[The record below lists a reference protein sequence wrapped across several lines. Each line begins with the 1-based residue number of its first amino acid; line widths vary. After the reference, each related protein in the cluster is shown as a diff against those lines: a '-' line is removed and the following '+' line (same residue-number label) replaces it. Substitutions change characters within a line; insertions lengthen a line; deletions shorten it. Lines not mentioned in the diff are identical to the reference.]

1 MEATAAPRA
10 LSLLA
15 ASPPLNLRMNCWRFA
30 VGGVRR
36 RGPVAVRAKKKKR
49 GRGGDG
55 EAEERVD
62 THSFAPK
69 AGEASGLFPEAVLLR
84 KVRIFFSHPTS
95 SVLIHRATRKE
106 DGLFLS
112 GFWF

>member
-15 ASPPLNLRMNCWRFA
+15 PYPPLTLRMSCWRIS
-30 VGGVRR
+30 VGGESR
-36 RGPVAVRAKKKKR
+36 RGAVAVRAKKKKR

-55 EAEERVD
+55 EEEERVD

-69 AGEASGLFPEAVLLR
+69 SGEATGLFPEAVLLR
-84 KVRIFFSHPTS
+84 K
-95 SVLIHRATRKE
+95 L
-106 DGLFLS
+106 
-112 GFWF
+112 